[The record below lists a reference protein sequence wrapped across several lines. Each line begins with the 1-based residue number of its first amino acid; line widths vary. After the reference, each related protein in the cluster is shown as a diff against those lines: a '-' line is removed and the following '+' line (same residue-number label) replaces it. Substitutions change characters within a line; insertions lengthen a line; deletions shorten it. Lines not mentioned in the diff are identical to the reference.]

1 MESALCFWFFSIES
15 CRYSGSIFASPS
27 VHPAFSSSFR
37 MFFAVSITAYLS
49 IPAILVP
56 GVFMIVSV
64 SFHLPSVPYIYMIV
78 SLRNFVNIFL
88 SLYGTFFVDLLY
100 STWYCVIRKKVNDMT
115 QGERVKEVR
124 KALGLTLDKFGEKV
138 GVKKQTVSRIENGV
152 NNVTDQ
158 MVLSICREFN
168 VNYDFL
174 MNGEGEMFDDLPQ
187 TVLDELCAQYDLDD
201 LDRTLVE
208 MYIEMPEQVRD
219 YLKQEIRKRFLKEDT
234 KK

>member
-1 MESALCFWFFSIES
+1 
-15 CRYSGSIFASPS
+15 
-27 VHPAFSSSFR
+27 
-37 MFFAVSITAYLS
+37 
-49 IPAILVP
+49 
-56 GVFMIVSV
+56 
-64 SFHLPSVPYIYMIV
+64 
-78 SLRNFVNIFL
+78 
-88 SLYGTFFVDLLY
+88 
-100 STWYCVIRKKVNDMT
+100 MT

-219 YLKQEIRKRFLKEDT
+219 YLKHEIRKRFLKEDT

>member
-1 MESALCFWFFSIES
+1 
-15 CRYSGSIFASPS
+15 
-27 VHPAFSSSFR
+27 
-37 MFFAVSITAYLS
+37 
-49 IPAILVP
+49 
-56 GVFMIVSV
+56 
-64 SFHLPSVPYIYMIV
+64 
-78 SLRNFVNIFL
+78 
-88 SLYGTFFVDLLY
+88 
-100 STWYCVIRKKVNDMT
+100 MT

-201 LDRTLVE
+201 LDKTLVE

-219 YLKQEIRKRFLKEDT
+219 YLKQEIRKRFLKEDA

>member
-1 MESALCFWFFSIES
+1 
-15 CRYSGSIFASPS
+15 
-27 VHPAFSSSFR
+27 
-37 MFFAVSITAYLS
+37 
-49 IPAILVP
+49 
-56 GVFMIVSV
+56 
-64 SFHLPSVPYIYMIV
+64 
-78 SLRNFVNIFL
+78 
-88 SLYGTFFVDLLY
+88 
-100 STWYCVIRKKVNDMT
+100 MT

-219 YLKQEIRKRFLKEDT
+219 YLKQEIRERFLKEDT

>member
-1 MESALCFWFFSIES
+1 
-15 CRYSGSIFASPS
+15 
-27 VHPAFSSSFR
+27 
-37 MFFAVSITAYLS
+37 
-49 IPAILVP
+49 
-56 GVFMIVSV
+56 
-64 SFHLPSVPYIYMIV
+64 
-78 SLRNFVNIFL
+78 
-88 SLYGTFFVDLLY
+88 
-100 STWYCVIRKKVNDMT
+100 MT
-115 QGERVKEVR
+115 QGERVKEIR

-168 VNYDFL
+168 VNYDYL

-187 TVLDELCAQYDLDD
+187 TVLDELCVQYDLDD

>member
-1 MESALCFWFFSIES
+1 
-15 CRYSGSIFASPS
+15 
-27 VHPAFSSSFR
+27 
-37 MFFAVSITAYLS
+37 
-49 IPAILVP
+49 
-56 GVFMIVSV
+56 
-64 SFHLPSVPYIYMIV
+64 
-78 SLRNFVNIFL
+78 
-88 SLYGTFFVDLLY
+88 
-100 STWYCVIRKKVNDMT
+100 MT

-152 NNVTDQ
+152 NSVTDQ

>member
-1 MESALCFWFFSIES
+1 
-15 CRYSGSIFASPS
+15 
-27 VHPAFSSSFR
+27 
-37 MFFAVSITAYLS
+37 
-49 IPAILVP
+49 
-56 GVFMIVSV
+56 
-64 SFHLPSVPYIYMIV
+64 
-78 SLRNFVNIFL
+78 
-88 SLYGTFFVDLLY
+88 
-100 STWYCVIRKKVNDMT
+100 MT

-201 LDRTLVE
+201 LDMTLVE
-208 MYIEMPEQVRD
+208 IYIEMPEQVRD
-219 YLKQEIRKRFLKEDT
+219 YLKQEIRKRFLKEDP

>member
-1 MESALCFWFFSIES
+1 
-15 CRYSGSIFASPS
+15 
-27 VHPAFSSSFR
+27 
-37 MFFAVSITAYLS
+37 
-49 IPAILVP
+49 
-56 GVFMIVSV
+56 
-64 SFHLPSVPYIYMIV
+64 
-78 SLRNFVNIFL
+78 
-88 SLYGTFFVDLLY
+88 
-100 STWYCVIRKKVNDMT
+100 MT

-208 MYIEMPEQVRD
+208 MYIEMPEQVRN
-219 YLKQEIRKRFLKEDT
+219 YLKQEIRKRFLKEDA

>member
-1 MESALCFWFFSIES
+1 
-15 CRYSGSIFASPS
+15 
-27 VHPAFSSSFR
+27 
-37 MFFAVSITAYLS
+37 
-49 IPAILVP
+49 
-56 GVFMIVSV
+56 
-64 SFHLPSVPYIYMIV
+64 
-78 SLRNFVNIFL
+78 
-88 SLYGTFFVDLLY
+88 
-100 STWYCVIRKKVNDMT
+100 MT

-138 GVKKQTVSRIENGV
+138 GVKKQTVSRIENGI

>member
-1 MESALCFWFFSIES
+1 
-15 CRYSGSIFASPS
+15 
-27 VHPAFSSSFR
+27 
-37 MFFAVSITAYLS
+37 
-49 IPAILVP
+49 
-56 GVFMIVSV
+56 
-64 SFHLPSVPYIYMIV
+64 
-78 SLRNFVNIFL
+78 
-88 SLYGTFFVDLLY
+88 
-100 STWYCVIRKKVNDMT
+100 MT

-208 MYIEMPEQVRD
+208 MYIEMPDQVRD